1 MACAWPPW
9 SNNTPGEWKNICASA
24 GKAAKRKLEDQIQ
37 IEAENPLASPE
48 AMAVGSPVGSRAITR
63 VSSDG
68 QPSSRRKSLAAV
80 KEEAALAGK
89 AHKEKIDKENMA
101 MAKECMETQ
110 KEGVA
115 AMMEANANAR
125 VASEIKRM
133 VTLKEEE
140 TGMKR
145 EEAAAARRARKI
157 AALEKRNALAGGRD
171 PKIVAQVDALLDEE
185 CNA

>member
-1 MACAWPPW
+1 MC
-9 SNNTPGEWKNICASA
+9 I
-24 GKAAKRKLEDQIQ
+24 RD
-37 IEAENPLASPE
+37 
-48 AMAVGSPVGSRAITR
+48 R
-63 VSSDG
+63 
-68 QPSSRRKSLAAV
+68 
-80 KEEAALAGK
+80 
-89 AHKEKIDKENMA
+89 
-101 MAKECMETQ
+101 ECMETQ

-115 AMMEANANAR
+115 AIMEANANAR
-125 VASEIKRM
+125 EIASEIKRM

-171 PKIVAQVDALLDEE
+171 PNIVAQLDALLDEE